1 MHVEDRQESRRDP
14 NHENATACF
23 CLPSGTNSASKEIQA
38 HYQAS
43 TFTVHRICA
52 SEVRIRSLS
61 SPSNIDS
68 QTERIVLSHYFFES
82 FAFDASQEVEGF
94 VTYNKVTKFG
104 RTSEESWNQEHERIM
119 MDKKPKRV
127 DSGIRI
133 SDPRP
138 IDDRQLHYTLETRTI
153 VNELDTIIQEE
164 RDRRHHQAGVFRHVM
179 HGSVSRYHWCSGIP
193 SFAQSPLPSSCGV
206 CGNAYLVL
214 LINLLFLRHCSQV
227 PRRY

>member
-1 MHVEDRQESRRDP
+1 MSKTGKRVGAIQIMKMPRHVSVCPATPIQPLRKSRPTTKHRP
-14 NHENATACF
+14 
-23 CLPSGTNSASKEIQA
+23 PQ
-38 HYQAS
+38 Y
-43 TFTVHRICA
+43 TVFVLLR
-52 SEVRIRSLS
+52 VRIRSLS

-68 QTERIVLSHYFFES
+68 QTGRIVIPHYSFES

-119 MDKKPKRV
+119 KDKKPKKV

-133 SDPRP
+133 SDP
-138 IDDRQLHYTLETRTI
+138 RQLHYTLETRTI

-179 HGSVSRYHWCSGIP
+179 HGSVSGYHWCSGIP

-227 PRRY
+227 PRRD

>member
-1 MHVEDRQESRRDP
+1 MSKTGKRVGAFQIMKMPRHVSVCPAAPIQPLRKSRP
-14 NHENATACF
+14 TTKH
-23 CLPSGTNSASKEIQA
+23 LPSP
-38 HYQAS
+38 Y
-43 TFTVHRICA
+43 TVFVLLR
-52 SEVRIRSLS
+52 VRIRSLS

-68 QTERIVLSHYFFES
+68 QTGRIVIPHYSFES

-153 VNELDTIIQEE
+153 VNELDAIIQEE

-179 HGSVSRYHWCSGIP
+179 HGSALLASTPMLLNGIADIEEP
-193 SFAQSPLPSSCGV
+193 D
-206 CGNAYLVL
+206 
-214 LINLLFLRHCSQV
+214 
-227 PRRY
+227 